1 MICICVCVYLLT
13 KTLANCITLDDSNC
27 RDASLN
33 TRGLQLVC
41 VFVYMCVCV
50 VRLSVINVNF

>member
-1 MICICVCVYLLT
+1 MFCICVCVYLLT

-41 VFVYMCVCV
+41 VFVYVCVCCKT
-50 VRLSVINVNF
+50 